1 MSSTFA
7 SPSGIWHHKGDSLR
21 HSSVQ
26 DSMTG
31 IIDDQQL
38 CPPKLLQLTTRRDRS
53 DLSQKCSQVE
63 SDDDHDSVQ

>member
-7 SPSGIWHHKGDSLR
+7 SPRDLHHKGDSFG